1 MPQIIIIPN
10 FLSTAIQL
18 VALLILFLVLRH
30 FLWKPV
36 TEFLK
41 KRQDYVMQNMA
52 DSEKAKEESD
62 KLKKEYEDK
71 LDSAKQ
77 EASEI
82 ISSARAYSE
91 DLKAK
96 AIRDSKEEAKKEYEK
111 GIKDLELERQKVLTS
126 VNDDIVDMAIL
137 SAQKILKEE
146 ANQDVDRKMVESF
159 LADLGE
165 AHE

>member
-41 KRQDYVMQNMA
+41 KRQDYVMQNMD

-62 KLKKEYEDK
+62 RLKKEYEEK
-71 LDSAKQ
+71 LESAKQ

-96 AIRDSKEEAKKEYEK
+96 AVKESKEEAKKEYEK